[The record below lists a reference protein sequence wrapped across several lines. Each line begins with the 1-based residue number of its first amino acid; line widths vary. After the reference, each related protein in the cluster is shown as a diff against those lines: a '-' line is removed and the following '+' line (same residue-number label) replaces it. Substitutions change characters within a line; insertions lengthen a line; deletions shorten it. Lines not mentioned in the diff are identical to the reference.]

1 MDWTL
6 EVVLIPV
13 TDVDRAKA
21 FYADQLGFH
30 VDVDHHP
37 NDSFRVVQLTPP
49 GSACSISMGV
59 GITDAEPGSVRGTHL
74 VVSDIEAAHAQLV
87 DAGVDCREVTHF
99 EAGSMVAGPDPDRS
113 DHGSYLHFRDPD
125 GNSWAVQEVRS
136 RATN

>member
-87 DAGVDCREVTHF
+87 EAGVDCGGVTHF
-99 EAGSMVAGPDPDRS
+99 GEGGMASGPHPERV
-113 DHGSYLHFRDPD
+113 DHGSYLHFSDPD
-125 GNSWAVQEVRS
+125 SWAVQEVRS